1 MSMLMAIEATK
12 KYMLRQREQER
23 TTLRDIAQVVSIDY
37 AEKAANILDHKKHN
51 YSFEGYLGLLS
62 ELQRLIVA
70 GLEPELALDAVQT
83 GWTAESIL
91 NLWRY
96 QNE

>member
-1 MSMLMAIEATK
+1 MLMAIMATQK
-12 KYMLRQREQER
+12 HLLRQREQEQ
-23 TTLRDIAQVVSIDY
+23 TTLQVIAQVVSVDY
-37 AEKAANILDHKKHN
+37 AEKAANILDHRKHN
-51 YSFEGYLGLLS
+51 YSFDGYLKLLS

-91 NLWRY
+91 SLWRRH
-96 QNE
+96 NE